1 MGAARILIQLDPDPR
16 ASVFDAMVALDSGLD
31 HLLTHA
37 GITPEQVPAL
47 VHGAMFTRGVNDLR
61 HTAIFIGGSDLTAGE
76 KILAAVCR
84 TFFESFRVSVM
95 LDPNGANT
103 TAATAVVAAS
113 QHVPLA
119 ASTVLLLGGTGAIG
133 RRIARMLTKSGAE
146 VWVGSRSL
154 DRARA
159 VCVELREALGP
170 AGDRL
175 HPRAMAD
182 SRVIAEQAAQ
192 VDVVLAC
199 GAAGV
204 SLTSLAELTS
214 QRPPQLVMDL
224 NAVPPLGIEGV
235 EGADRGV

>member
-1 MGAARILIQLDPDPR
+1 
-16 ASVFDAMVALDSGLD
+16 
-31 HLLTHA
+31 
-37 GITPEQVPAL
+37 
-47 VHGAMFTRGVNDLR
+47 
-61 HTAIFIGGSDLTAGE
+61 
-76 KILAAVCR
+76 
-84 TFFESFRVSVM
+84 
-95 LDPNGANT
+95 
-103 TAATAVVAAS
+103 
-113 QHVPLA
+113 
-119 ASTVLLLGGTGAIG
+119 
-133 RRIARMLTKSGAE
+133 
-146 VWVGSRSL
+146 RSL

-182 SRVIAEQAAQ
+182 SRVIAEHAAR
-192 VDVVLAC
+192 VDVVLSC

-235 EGADRGV
+235 EGADRGVSRQGVICYGAFGVGGRKMKLHKRAIQALFTRNDLVLDADELLELGQRMDEI